1 MVTTVEIKRE
11 NRNPSKVVVGDA
23 QGALSGLLPPAS
35 SGRRVV
41 VITDPNLAAIHGEQI
56 RTHSS
61 DVIVIPTGEEHK
73 TLATIESVHRRLIDM
88 GADRRTYIVGWGGGI
103 VTDVAGF
110 AASTYLRG
118 VEFGFVATSL
128 LAQVDASVGG
138 KNGVNVGGFNN
149 MAGLFNQPD
158 FVLCDTGVLATLP
171 PREFRAGLAEMIKA
185 GIIGDP
191 ELFTILEK
199 HSPARLLADPEL
211 LTRAILAAIR
221 VKARI
226 VEADET
232 EKEERRKLNLGH
244 TIAHAVEK
252 LTREFNHGE
261 AVGIG
266 LVAIAG
272 VSERLGLLDP
282 QTKGRI
288 VRAVEM
294 AGLPTGSGL
303 APQKIATALT
313 RDKKVED
320 GALWLVVVRS
330 IGDVALRRTAFDELA
345 ALIQNDL

>member
-1 MVTTVEIKRE
+1 MVTTIEIKRE
-11 NRNPSKVVVGDA
+11 NRNPSRVVVGDA
-23 QGALSGLLPPAS
+23 LKSLAGLLPPAS

-41 VITDPNLAAIHGEQI
+41 VITDPNLLAIHGEQI
-56 RTHSS
+56 RSHSA

-73 TLATIESVHRRLIDM
+73 TLATIESIHRRLIDM

-138 KNGVNVGGFNN
+138 KNGVNVGGFKN

-158 FVLCDTGVLATLP
+158 FVLCDTGALATLP

-191 ELFTILEK
+191 ALFEIMET
-199 HSPARLLADPEL
+199 HSPEALLVKPEL
-211 LTRAILAAIR
+211 LGRAILAAIR
-221 VKARI
+221 VKADI

-232 EKEERRKLNLGH
+232 EKEERRRLNLGH

-266 LVAIAG
+266 LATIAE
-272 VSERLGLLDP
+272 VSRRLGLLDASVCD
-282 QTKGRI
+282 RI
-288 VRAVEM
+288 VKAVER
-294 AGLPTGSGL
+294 AGLPTRSGL
-303 APQKIATALT
+303 EAQKIATALT

-345 ALIQNDL
+345 ALI